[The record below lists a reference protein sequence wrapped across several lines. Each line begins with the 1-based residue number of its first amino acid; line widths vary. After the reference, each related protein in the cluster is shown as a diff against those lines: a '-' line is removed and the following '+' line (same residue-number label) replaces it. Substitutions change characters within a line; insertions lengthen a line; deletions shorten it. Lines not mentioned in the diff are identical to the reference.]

1 LALYGNVQVT
11 AQAMATLLEQGVR
24 VVYLSS
30 YGKMRGVVSSGSK
43 QAQLRQEQYRLMS
56 DESANLRLAKA
67 VVEGK
72 IHNQRVLLQRQQRR
86 LSSLN
91 ERGAGSVMDQ
101 GAFNSALNGMLTM
114 GRSAQQATDSN
125 SLRGFEG
132 KAAAYYFQAIRSM
145 LSPEWGFERRAFYP
159 PPDPFNSLLSFCYSL
174 LTKDVVASVNVVG

>member
-1 LALYGNVQVT
+1 MTVIHIREQGATVRRRGERLVISKHREVIDQFPFAKVEELALYGNVQVT

-30 YGKMRGVVSSGSK
+30 FGKMRGVVSSGSK

-132 KAAAYYFQAIRSM
+132 KAAR
-145 LSPEWGFERRAFYP
+145 
-159 PPDPFNSLLSFCYSL
+159 
-174 LTKDVVASVNVVG
+174 